1 MKKMPIL
8 VISSFL
14 LLGVVTGCGEQNPT
28 TSETQ
33 EVKSVT
39 INNKSGILT
48 TVYGGSTTSLKAT
61 VDGPK
66 GAGVNWSSSNEQVA
80 TVTNKGV
87 VRFLNIEKDSTV
99 KIVATSKD
107 DSTKSDEV
115 EFTVKHSPIDLKTSR
130 GIQDAS
136 DIETDGI
143 TTITGDTALMFNGV
157 YDTKWYVEATFFINE
172 LSESDPF
179 PKVGLMSIDN
189 ENGFWNEKTELR
201 PEGTKNAYFYLD
213 TNKASAGSGWNGLN
227 FVTQNEELTDWDWD
241 HQTSYFT
248 VDSQSSAQMNGEFTM
263 GLLRDG
269 IDYYLFAKKG
279 ESAYCYK
286 HVIYTGISAS
296 TSSYALF
303 GGWNVG
309 YTALNFKSFTGEEV
323 DKLYESPTTL
333 TVNASEDYVFLND
346 TLQLRATT
354 DKILSKITYESANE
368 DIVTVDE
375 TGLIYAKATGDATIK
390 VKAGTIEKDI
400 LIHVTDNPDTKV
412 ELDGNMNDKIYTENV
427 KTNKY
432 RLSKDANK
440 YIDFYTSRNV
450 LGIYI
455 FADYYTDQIK
465 HENEGKGFWEV
476 DNFECRFGCDEDP
489 YIDEAGNFGQFYI
502 GVNGETN
509 FDRRYIGDFV
519 TDETTSLNNVKFEI
533 FVPYASLATLNSNI
547 NKDSNIY
554 VSFGYN
560 PANGWIAGKGFGS
573 ENKFDHLAITSDGF
587 AYYNGTTLTH
597 CSTQHAY
604 TDWKTINE
612 VSCTADG
619 ERTRTCTI
627 CNHVD
632 TEVIKKGAHTYDY
645 EHATVVTPSTCTTH
659 GTGTAKCTTCGKT
672 YENVELPLDPNNHN
686 GHDFENGIC
695 DCGVLFDPTGTS
707 TTNGA
712 PTYYFRNWGHY
723 DAEKGWCAESLDR
736 WDSNKF
742 QIRLDGSE
750 DFDVEWNF
758 KNYTNGTT
766 NDANFVAE
774 VYSNVSGDINKTFD
788 DNWTNG
794 GLTMRAD
801 WWAQNPWYVSHETT
815 YNDGFGAKY
824 KTADYNPEGYT
835 GDLNAILNFLN
846 DSSVRFTVSYKA
858 ATGNI
863 EAYAYITH
871 NGTEDT
877 VINTYKANTKGYKG
891 AMVVSLGCNW
901 SKLTNVSVKVKGKL
915 MSSNTL

>member
-248 VDSQSSAQMNGEFTM
+248 VDSSDAAQKDGEFTM

-323 DKLYESPTTL
+323 DKLYESPTKL

-368 DIVTVDE
+368 DVVTVDE

-465 HENEGKGFWEV
+465 HDSEGKNFWEV

-489 YIDEAGNFGQFYI
+489 YIAEAGNFGQFYI

-533 FVPYASLATLNSNI
+533 FVPYATLAALNSNI

-560 PANGWIAGKGFGS
+560 PVNGWIAGKGFGS

-587 AYYNGTTLTH
+587 AYYDGETLAH

-604 TDWKTINE
+604 TDWTITKQ
-612 VSCTADG
+612 VSCEADG
-619 ERTRTCTI
+619 ERIRTCTI
-627 CNHVD
+627 CNHVEK
-632 TEVIKKGAHTYDY
+632 EVIKKGAHTYDY

-659 GTGTAKCTTCGKT
+659 GTCTAKCTTCGKT
-672 YENVELPLDPNNHN
+672 YENVELPLDPNNHS
-686 GHDFENGIC
+686 GHDFSTGRCECGELVDPNAPIINETKKTSAGWDNRDTWTDLGTNIEGEFTLTAKYSFDGNLSGNGFNVWQHPLVVVS
-695 DCGVLFDPTGTS
+695 DSL
-707 TTNGA
+707 NKGA
-712 PTYYFRNWGHY
+712 GGYGDNATF
-723 DAEKGWCAESLDR
+723 
-736 WDSNKF
+736 
-742 QIRLDGSE
+742 RLDWHGWMDDRNGDGYKIDGSLN
-750 DFDVEWNF
+750 DTTDDGTKPTFSKGSMFVNNFD
-758 KNYTNGTT
+758 
-766 NDANFVAE
+766 NDMPAVIAG
-774 VYSNVSGDINKTFD
+774 SNVTLI
-788 DNWTNG
+788 
-794 GLTMRAD
+794 
-801 WWAQNPWYVSHETT
+801 
-815 YNDGFGAKY
+815 AKR
-824 KTADYNPEGYT
+824 
-835 GDLNAILNFLN
+835 
-846 DSSVRFTVSYKA
+846 V
-858 ATGNI
+858 GN
-863 EAYAYITH
+863 
-871 NGTEDT
+871 
-877 VINTYKANTKGYKG
+877 
-891 AMVVSLGCNW
+891 
-901 SKLTNVSVKVKGKL
+901 KLTLSYTICPKSNDKVYTLNQYVNNIQTTTLDISLSAEFSTFKVT
-915 MSSNTL
+915 SSILKK

>member
-333 TVNASEDYVFLND
+333 TVNASEEYVFLNE

-354 DKILSKITYESANE
+354 DKILSKITYESDNE
-368 DIVTVDE
+368 DIATVDD
-375 TGLIYAKATGDATIK
+375 TGLIFAKATGDATIK
-390 VKAGTIEKDI
+390 VKAGTIEKEVK
-400 LIHVTDNPDTKV
+400 IHVTDDITAKV
-412 ELDGNMNDKIYTENV
+412 DFDGEMNDAVYNDNV

-440 YIDFYTSRNV
+440 YIDFYTSRNT
-450 LGIYI
+450 LGVYI

-489 YIDEAGNFGQFYI
+489 YIDGANNFGQFYI

-519 TDETTSLNNVKFEI
+519 TNETTSLNNVKFEV
-533 FVPYASLATLNSNI
+533 FVPYATLAALNSNI

-554 VSFGYN
+554 VSFGYS
-560 PANGWIAGKGFGS
+560 PANGWIEGKGFRS

-587 AYYNGTTLTH
+587 AYYDGETLTH

-604 TDWKTINE
+604 TDWTITKQ
-612 VSCTADG
+612 VSCEADG
-619 ERTRTCTI
+619 ERIRTCTI
-627 CNHVD
+627 CNHVEK
-632 TEVIKKGAHTYDY
+632 EVIKKGAHTYDY

-672 YENVELPLDPNNHN
+672 YENVELPLDPNNHS
-686 GHDFENGIC
+686 GHDFSTGRCECGELVDPNAPIINETKKTSAGWDNRDTWTDLGTNLEGNFTLTAKYSFDGNLSGSGFNVWQHPLVVVSDAVNKGSQRYGDNATFRLDWFGWMDDRNG
-695 DCGVLFDPTGTS
+695 DS
-707 TTNGA
+707 T
-712 PTYYFRNWGHY
+712 
-723 DAEKGWCAESLDR
+723 
-736 WDSNKF
+736 
-742 QIRLDGSE
+742 RLDGSP
-750 DFDVEWNF
+750 
-758 KNYTNGTT
+758 NGT
-766 NDANFVAE
+766 DDGANPNFSRGTMFVNNFDNEMPA
-774 VYSNVSGDINKTFD
+774 VIAGSNVTLVAKRVGNNLDLTYTICPKSNDKVYTLNQYVRNIQTTALDISLSAEFSTFKV
-788 DNWTNG
+788 T
-794 GLTMRAD
+794 
-801 WWAQNPWYVSHETT
+801 SS
-815 YNDGFGAKY
+815 
-824 KTADYNPEGYT
+824 
-835 GDLNAILNFLN
+835 IL
-846 DSSVRFTVSYKA
+846 K
-858 ATGNI
+858 
-863 EAYAYITH
+863 
-871 NGTEDT
+871 
-877 VINTYKANTKGYKG
+877 K
-891 AMVVSLGCNW
+891 
-901 SKLTNVSVKVKGKL
+901 
-915 MSSNTL
+915 

>member
-14 LLGVVTGCGEQNPT
+14 LLGVVTGCGEQTSNPT

-39 INNKSGILT
+39 INNKSGISKI
-48 TVYGGSTTSLKAT
+48 VYGGSTTSLKAT

-172 LSESDPF
+172 LAETDQF
-179 PKVGLMSIDN
+179 PKIGIMSIDN

-227 FVTQNEELTDWDWD
+227 FVTQNEELTKWDWD

-269 IDYYLFAKKG
+269 INYYLFATKG
-279 ESAYCYK
+279 ENAYCYK

-309 YTALNFKSFTGEEV
+309 YTALNFKSFTGKEV

-333 TVNASEDYVFLND
+333 TVNASEEYVFLNE

-354 DKILSKITYESANE
+354 DKILSKITYESDNE
-368 DIVTVDE
+368 DIATVDD
-375 TGLIYAKATGDATIK
+375 TGLVFAKATGDATIK
-390 VKAGTIEKDI
+390 VKAGTIEKEVK
-400 LIHVTDNPDTKV
+400 IHVTDDITAKV
-412 ELDGNMNDKIYTENV
+412 DFDGEMNDAVYNDNV

-432 RLSKDANK
+432 RFSKDANK
-440 YIDFYTSRNV
+440 YIDFYVARNT
-450 LGIYI
+450 LGVYI

-465 HENEGKGFWEV
+465 HDNEGKGFWEV

-489 YIDEAGNFGQFYI
+489 YIDGANNFGQFYI

-519 TDETTSLNNVKFEI
+519 TDETTSLNNVKFEV
-533 FVPYASLATLNSNI
+533 FVPYATLATLNSNI

-554 VSFGYN
+554 VSFGYS
-560 PANGWIAGKGFGS
+560 PVGGWIEGKGFRS

-587 AYYNGTTLTH
+587 AYYNGETLTH

-604 TDWKTINE
+604 TDWTITKQ
-612 VSCTADG
+612 VSCEADG

-627 CNHVD
+627 CNHVEK
-632 TEVIKKGAHTYDY
+632 EVIKKGAHTYDF
-645 EHATVVTPSTCTTH
+645 EHATVVTPSTCTTN

-686 GHDFENGIC
+686 GHDFSTGRCECGELVDPNAPIINETKKTSAGWDNRDTWTDLGTNLEGDFTLTAKYSFDGNLSGSGFNVWQHPLVVVSDAVNKGSKGYGDNATFRLDWFGWMDDRNG
-695 DCGVLFDPTGTS
+695 DS
-707 TTNGA
+707 T
-712 PTYYFRNWGHY
+712 
-723 DAEKGWCAESLDR
+723 
-736 WDSNKF
+736 
-742 QIRLDGSE
+742 RLDGSP
-750 DFDVEWNF
+750 
-758 KNYTNGTT
+758 NGT
-766 NDANFVAE
+766 DDGANPNFSRGTMFVNNFDNEIPA
-774 VYSNVSGDINKTFD
+774 VIAGSNVTLVAKRVGNNLDLTYTICPKSNDKVYTLNQYVRNIQTTTLDISLSAEFSTFKV
-788 DNWTNG
+788 T
-794 GLTMRAD
+794 
-801 WWAQNPWYVSHETT
+801 SS
-815 YNDGFGAKY
+815 
-824 KTADYNPEGYT
+824 
-835 GDLNAILNFLN
+835 IL
-846 DSSVRFTVSYKA
+846 K
-858 ATGNI
+858 
-863 EAYAYITH
+863 
-871 NGTEDT
+871 
-877 VINTYKANTKGYKG
+877 K
-891 AMVVSLGCNW
+891 
-901 SKLTNVSVKVKGKL
+901 
-915 MSSNTL
+915 